1 MRTYTR
7 KELSQKYNIP
17 RSQWDQKHDD
27 LLDHLQDFMD
37 IKEIKSERGRYT
49 YEIEGEMP
57 ESIPKL
63 RAKLFLLSVEKDMVT
78 TLSAL

>member
-1 MRTYTR
+1 MKTYTR

-37 IKEIKSERGRYT
+37 IKEIKSERGDRNDDGYRN
-49 YEIEGEMP
+49 
-57 ESIPKL
+57 S
-63 RAKLFLLSVEKDMVT
+63 SVDKAQKY
-78 TLSAL
+78 L